1 MAQQPTRAIPRPK
14 QPRFKV
20 AVDENSIGPTA
31 TRPKLVNMTGNKVN
45 LDKSK
50 AVLPPATRY
59 AAANRAALGEI
70 HNVRKKEPLLKN
82 KENAVPSKAPVAKD
96 NVPGGVKRRRSPS
109 LHAATARPA
118 RIPHPPVSNVN
129 KATNPPAKPVSKV
142 TVDGRKNALSVSEP
156 EPPRRLGRMLQ
167 AINTRRQSQVILSSS
182 CDSRKSSERVAFP
195 SERPSSV
202 VLSSRAAS
210 PVATSEAALQDEE
223 DEDDTIHPPAKPIV
237 ETKEEPAPSR
247 PSPESEATQT
257 PKSEARRPE
266 ELFEQMTDGDWLY
279 APPEKRM
286 EYRKEVERVASTFKE
301 EPDLDD
307 PTMVA
312 EYADEIFEYMAK
324 LEEESM
330 PRPDYM
336 AGQQE
341 ITWEMRATLVDWLL
355 QVHLRYQML
364 PETLWIAVNI
374 IDRFLSKRIVSV
386 VKLQLVGVTAMFIA
400 AKYEEIIAPG
410 VDEYVKM
417 TESGYKRDEILKGE
431 KIVLQTIDFRIS
443 SYCSPYSWV
452 RRISK
457 ADNYNLQTRTL
468 CKFLM
473 ELTLLDYRFLRA
485 KPSLIAAIGMYS
497 ARRMLGQDWNDAFIY
512 YSGHVEEELRMGHD
526 FIVEALA
533 QPEFES
539 QYIYKKYTSRKF
551 LKASLYA
558 CNWAQEHYQS
568 PRK

>member
-1 MAQQPTRAIPRPK
+1 
-14 QPRFKV
+14 
-20 AVDENSIGPTA
+20 N
-31 TRPKLVNMTGNKVN
+31 
-45 LDKSK
+45 
-50 AVLPPATRY
+50 
-59 AAANRAALGEI
+59 
-70 HNVRKKEPLLKN
+70 
-82 KENAVPSKAPVAKD
+82 KD

-118 RIPHPPVSNVN
+118 RIPQPPVSNVN
-129 KATNPPAKPVSKV
+129 KATNPPTRPAPKAI
-142 TVDGRKNALSVSEP
+142 VDVRKNALAVSEP

-167 AINTRRQSQVILSSS
+167 ALNTRRQSQVILSSS
-182 CDSRKSSERVAFP
+182 CDSAKSSVRVAFP

-223 DEDDTIHPPAKPIV
+223 DEDNTIHPPAKPVV
-237 ETKEEPAPSR
+237 EKKEEPAPSR
-247 PSPESEATQT
+247 PSSEPETTET
-257 PKSEARRPE
+257 PKPEVRRPE

-324 LEEESM
+324 LEEDSM

-341 ITWEMRATLVDWLL
+341 ITWEMRSTLVDWLL

-417 TESGYKRDEILKGE
+417 TEGGYKRDEILKGE

-443 SYCSPYSWV
+443 TYCSPYSWV

-497 ARRMLGQDWNDAFIY
+497 ARRMLGQDWRLVGKEDLSLPDDPTFADMNMNMNRKNFTLTTMSLLRVGGFSFPATTRDSTCTKPLLDQATQKSRQIKTSENKSFILLDCLLWTQSASNKVLADKLTENGIPQHDVAEDGYTMNTFRGSSSWRSTQHFSDTSSTPFLGDSRTENHTEKAF
-512 YSGHVEEELRMGHD
+512 SRM
-526 FIVEALA
+526 
-533 QPEFES
+533 
-539 QYIYKKYTSRKF
+539 
-551 LKASLYA
+551 
-558 CNWAQEHYQS
+558 
-568 PRK
+568 